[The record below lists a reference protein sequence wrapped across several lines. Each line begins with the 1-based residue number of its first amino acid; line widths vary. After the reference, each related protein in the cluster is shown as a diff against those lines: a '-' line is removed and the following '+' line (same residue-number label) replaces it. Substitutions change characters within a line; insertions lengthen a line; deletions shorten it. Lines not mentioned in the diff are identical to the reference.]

1 MKRILCAALL
11 LTIFA
16 GACGGD
22 GALPG
27 ESVAQAAEL
36 AKEQGSANVSMTMD
50 MTIPNGGSISMSGE
64 GAFEFD
70 TAGNRGHL
78 TFTATGTGDGAAA
91 AEQIGTM
98 EAVYEDFVAYMKM
111 PILANVL
118 PEGKTWIKID
128 FQKVGEQMGIDF
140 QQLAQLGQ
148 NNPMQQLDYLKGVQN
163 IEEVGTEDV
172 RGTETTHYKGV
183 IDFDA
188 LQKDVPDEVGGSID
202 KIQELSGIDQAPM
215 EVWLDADGLPRRMK
229 LDFTYDMPAGS
240 GPMSDAKMSMTMEY
254 FDYGTDVTVEVP
266 PASEV
271 FDPAE
276 AQQG

>member
-16 GACGGD
+16 GACGG

-36 AKEQGSANVSMTMD
+36 ARDQGSANVSMTME
-50 MTIPNGGSISMSGE
+50 MTIPNGSITMSGE
-64 GAFEFD
+64 GAFEF
-70 TAGNRGHL
+70 AGGGNRGHL

-91 AEQIGTM
+91 SEQIGTM

-111 PILANVL
+111 PILSNVL

-140 QQLAQLGQ
+140 QQLAQMGQ
-148 NNPMQQLDYLKGVQN
+148 NNPMQQLDYLKGVQD

-172 RGTETTHYKGV
+172 RGTETTHYKG
-183 IDFDA
+183 ILDFDA
-188 LQKDVPDEVGGSID
+188 LQKEMPDEVGGSID
-202 KIQELSGIDQAPM
+202 KIQEMSGIDQAPV
-215 EVWLDADGLPRRMK
+215 EVWIDGDGLPRRMK
-229 LDFTYDMPAGS
+229 FDFEYDMPEEA
-240 GPMSDAKMSMTMEY
+240 GPMSNAKMSMTMEF
-254 FDYGTDVTVEVP
+254 FDYGTDVTVTVP
-266 PASEV
+266 PPAEV